1 MEEKSKRKEL
11 EDRIKNIQSS
21 KEDLISENAKMNS
34 KITDLQQKMANQ
46 ALEIETLK
54 RNNDSVRNVI
64 FEYYFKMYSALI
76 HSSLNFKIAITR
88 KGYRTYPNK

>member
-76 HSSLNFKIAITR
+76 HLSLNF
-88 KGYRTYPNK
+88 